1 MSPSPAGGKTD
12 AYSAWVVAAVG
23 LAALAVAMGIGRF
36 AFTPILP
43 MMQDDSGVSISE
55 GSWLA
60 SANYAGYLAGALS
73 AIVMRIQPTVA
84 IRLALLIIGM
94 STLAM
99 GIEHRFGAWL
109 ALRAVAGIGSAWVLV
124 FVSTWALERLAALG
138 RPEMGGPV
146 YAGVG
151 AGIVAAGGAC
161 LLLMAMGGS
170 SADAWV
176 VLGIASLAVT
186 AAVWPFTRA
195 RPPSMPAETTA
206 EARAA
211 LPRAEFWRL
220 VLCYG
225 AFGFGYIIPATF
237 LPVMARAVVPDQH
250 LFGWAWPVFG
260 AAALVSTLLA
270 ARMGQFM
277 THRGTWIAGNLAMAL
292 GVVLPT
298 VVQGLSGIMIA
309 ALFVGG
315 TFMVI
320 TMAGMQ
326 EARRVAG
333 TQAGALMA
341 AMTSAFAVGQIIGPV
356 SVSYLTG
363 ATSGFAPALI
373 IAAILL
379 VLSACLLLRRKDKPS
394 LGGRS
399 LPVDQN
405 NLAQRDTT

>member
-1 MSPSPAGGKTD
+1 VSSLPAAGRTN
-12 AYSAWVVAAVG
+12 AYPAWVVASVG

-43 MMQDDSGVSISE
+43 MMQDDSGVSVSE
-55 GSWLA
+55 GGWLA

-73 AIVMRIQPTVA
+73 AIVMRIRPAVA
-84 IRLALLIIGM
+84 IRLSLLLIGM

-99 GIEHRFGAWL
+99 GMEHRFAGWIV
-109 ALRAVAGIGSAWVLV
+109 LRAVAGIASAWVLV
-124 FVSTWALERLAALG
+124 FVSTWALERLTMLG
-138 RPEMGGPV
+138 RSDMGGTV

-161 LLLMAMGGS
+161 LLLMGMGGS

-186 AAVWPFTRA
+186 AVVWPFTRA
-195 RPPSMPAETTA
+195 SPPSRPVETTA
-206 EARAA
+206 GTRSA
-211 LPRAEFWRL
+211 LPRVEFWRL

-237 LPVMARAVVPDQH
+237 LPVMARVVVPDPS

-260 AAALVSTLLA
+260 AAAVVSTLLA
-270 ARMGQFM
+270 ARMGRFM
-277 THRGTWIAGNLAMAL
+277 THRGTWIAGNLSMAL

-333 TQAGALMA
+333 TRARALMA

-373 IAAILL
+373 VAATLL
-379 VLSACLLLRRKDKPS
+379 VLSACLLLRRRDEPS
-394 LGGRS
+394 PGGRS
-399 LPVDQN
+399 VPVDQSDV
-405 NLAQRDTT
+405 A

>member
-1 MSPSPAGGKTD
+1 MSPLRADGRTN
-12 AYSAWVVAAVG
+12 AYSARLVALVG
-23 LAALAVAMGIGRF
+23 LAALAVAMGVGRF

-43 MMQDDSGVSISE
+43 MMQDDSGVSVSE
-55 GSWLA
+55 GGWLA

-73 AIVMRIQPTVA
+73 AIVMRIRPAVA
-84 IRLALLIIGM
+84 IRLALLLIGI

-99 GIEHRFGAWL
+99 GMEHRSAVWI
-109 ALRAVAGIGSAWVLV
+109 ALRAAAGIASAWVLV
-124 FVSTWALERLAALG
+124 FVSTWALEQLAMLG
-138 RPEMGGPV
+138 RSDMGGTV

-161 LLLMAMGGS
+161 LLLMSMGGS
-170 SADAWV
+170 SAQAWV

-195 RPPSMPAETTA
+195 SPPSRPVETTA
-206 EARAA
+206 GARPA
-211 LPRAEFWRL
+211 LPRVEFWRL

-237 LPVMARAVVPDQH
+237 LPVMAREVVPDPR

-260 AAALVSTLLA
+260 AAAVVSTLLA
-270 ARMGQFM
+270 ARMGRFM
-277 THRGTWIAGNLAMAL
+277 THRGIWIAGNLAMAL
-292 GVVLPT
+292 GVMLPM
-298 VVQGLSGIMIA
+298 VVQDLSGIMIA
-309 ALFVGG
+309 ALLVGG

-333 TQAGALMA
+333 ARARALMA

-356 SVSYLTG
+356 SVSYLIG
-363 ATSGFAPALI
+363 ATSGFAPALFV
-373 IAAILL
+373 AATLL
-379 VLSACLLLRRKDKPS
+379 VLSACLLLRRKDIPS
-394 LGGRS
+394 LGNRS
-399 LPVDQN
+399 LPVDQSDV
-405 NLAQRDTT
+405 A

>member
-1 MSPSPAGGKTD
+1 
-12 AYSAWVVAAVG
+12 
-23 LAALAVAMGIGRF
+23 MGIGRF

-43 MMQDDSGVSISE
+43 MMQDDSGVSVSD
-55 GSWLA
+55 GGWLA

-73 AIVMRIQPTVA
+73 AIVMRIRPAVA
-84 IRLALLIIGM
+84 IRFALLVIGM
-94 STLAM
+94 STFAM
-99 GIEHRFGAWL
+99 GVEHRFAVWIG
-109 ALRAVAGIGSAWVLV
+109 LRAIAGIASAWVLV
-124 FVSTWALERLAALG
+124 FVSTWTLEQLAMLG
-138 RPEMGGPV
+138 RSAMGGMV

-151 AGIVAAGGAC
+151 AGIAVAGGAC
-161 LLLMAMGGS
+161 LLLMGMRGS
-170 SADAWV
+170 SADAWI
-176 VLGIASLAVT
+176 VLGVASLAVT
-186 AAVWPFTRA
+186 AAVWPFTA
-195 RPPSMPAETTA
+195 VSPPSRPVETTPGA
-206 EARAA
+206 QSA
-211 LPRAEFWRL
+211 LPRVEYWRL

-237 LPVMARAVVPDQH
+237 LPVMAREVVPDPR

-260 AAALVSTLLA
+260 VAAVVSTLLA
-270 ARMGQFM
+270 ARMGRFM

-292 GVVLPT
+292 GVMLPA

-333 TQAGALMA
+333 TRARALMA

-363 ATSGFAPALI
+363 ATGGFAPALI
-373 IAAILL
+373 VSASLL
-379 VLSACLLLRRKDKPS
+379 VLSAFLLLRRKGEPS

-399 LPVDQN
+399 LPLDQSDV
-405 NLAQRDTT
+405 A

>member
-1 MSPSPAGGKTD
+1 
-12 AYSAWVVAAVG
+12 
-23 LAALAVAMGIGRF
+23 
-36 AFTPILP
+36 
-43 MMQDDSGVSISE
+43 MMQHDSGVSVSE
-55 GSWLA
+55 GGWLA

-73 AIVMRIQPTVA
+73 AIVMRLRPAVA
-84 IRLALLIIGM
+84 IRLSLLLIGM

-99 GIEHRFGAWL
+99 GMEHRFAGWIV
-109 ALRAVAGIGSAWVLV
+109 LRAVAGIASAWVLV
-124 FVSTWALERLAALG
+124 FVSTWALAQLAMLD
-138 RPEMGGPV
+138 RSDMGGTV

-161 LLLMAMGGS
+161 LLLMGMGGS

-186 AAVWPFTRA
+186 AVVWPFTRA
-195 RPPSMPAETTA
+195 SPPSRPVKTTA
-206 EARAA
+206 RARSA
-211 LPRAEFWRL
+211 LPRVEFWRL

-237 LPVMARAVVPDQH
+237 LPVMAREVVPDPR

-260 AAALVSTLLA
+260 AAAVVSTLLA
-270 ARMGQFM
+270 ARMGRFM
-277 THRGTWIAGNLAMAL
+277 THRETWIAGNLAMAL

-309 ALFVGG
+309 ALLVGG

-333 TQAGALMA
+333 TRARALMA
-341 AMTSAFAVGQIIGPV
+341 AMTSAFAVGQIVGPV

-373 IAAILL
+373 VAATLL
-379 VLSACLLLRRKDKPS
+379 VLSACLLLRCRDEPS
-394 LGGRS
+394 LGSRS
-399 LPVDQN
+399 LPVDQSDV
-405 NLAQRDTT
+405 A

>member
-1 MSPSPAGGKTD
+1 MSPLPASGRTD
-12 AYSAWVVAAVG
+12 AYPAGVVASVG

-43 MMQDDSGVSISE
+43 MMQDDSGVSVLE
-55 GSWLA
+55 GGWLA

-73 AIVMRIQPTVA
+73 AIVMRIRPAVA
-84 IRLALLIIGM
+84 IRLSLPLIGM

-99 GIEHRFGAWL
+99 GMEHRFAAWI
-109 ALRAVAGIGSAWVLV
+109 ALRAVAGIASAWLLV
-124 FVSTWALERLAALG
+124 FVSTWALERLAMLG
-138 RPEMGGPV
+138 RPDMGGTV

-161 LLLMAMGGS
+161 LLLMGTGGS

-186 AAVWPFTRA
+186 AAVWPFTRTS
-195 RPPSMPAETTA
+195 PPSRLVETTR
-206 EARAA
+206 EARSA
-211 LPRAEFWRL
+211 LPRVEFWRL

-237 LPVMARAVVPDQH
+237 LPVMAREVVPDPR

-260 AAALVSTLLA
+260 AAAIVSTLFA
-270 ARMGQFM
+270 ARVGRFM

-292 GVVLPT
+292 GLMLPS

-326 EARRVAG
+326 EARRMAG
-333 TQAGALMA
+333 TRARALMA

-373 IAAILL
+373 VAATLL
-379 VLSACLLLRRKDKPS
+379 VLSACLLLRSRDKPS
-394 LGGRS
+394 PGS
-399 LPVDQN
+399 PNLPIDQ
-405 NLAQRDTT
+405 TTSRKG

>member
-1 MSPSPAGGKTD
+1 MSPLPAGGRTN
-12 AYSAWVVAAVG
+12 AYSAWVVASVG

-43 MMQDDSGVSISE
+43 MMQDDSGVSVSE
-55 GSWLA
+55 GGWLA

-73 AIVMRIQPTVA
+73 AIVMRIRPAVA
-84 IRLALLIIGM
+84 IRLSLLLIGM

-99 GIEHRFGAWL
+99 GVEHRFVGWIV
-109 ALRAVAGIGSAWVLV
+109 LRAVAGIASAWVLV
-124 FVSTWALERLAALG
+124 FVSTWALEQLAMLG
-138 RPEMGGPV
+138 RSDMGGTV

-161 LLLMAMGGS
+161 LLLMDMGGS

-176 VLGIASLAVT
+176 VLGIASIAVT

-195 RPPSMPAETTA
+195 SPPSKPVETTA
-206 EARAA
+206 GARSA
-211 LPRAEFWRL
+211 LPRVEFWRL

-237 LPVMARAVVPDQH
+237 LPVMARVVVPDPR

-260 AAALVSTLLA
+260 AAAVVSTLLA
-270 ARMGQFM
+270 ARMGRFM
-277 THRGTWIAGNLAMAL
+277 THRGTWIAGNLSMAL

-333 TQAGALMA
+333 TRARALMA

-363 ATSGFAPALI
+363 ATSGFGPALI
-373 IAAILL
+373 VAATLL
-379 VLSACLLLRRKDKPS
+379 VLSAYLLLRRRDEPS
-394 LGGRS
+394 LGSRS
-399 LPVDQN
+399 LPVDQSDV
-405 NLAQRDTT
+405 A

>member
-1 MSPSPAGGKTD
+1 MSPLVAGGRTN
-12 AYSAWVVAAVG
+12 AHSTWVVASVG

-55 GSWLA
+55 GGWLA

-73 AIVMRIQPTVA
+73 AIVMRIRPAVA
-84 IRLALLIIGM
+84 IRLALLLIGI

-99 GIEHRFGAWL
+99 GMEHRFAVWI
-109 ALRAVAGIGSAWVLV
+109 ALRAAAGIASAWVLV
-124 FVSTWALERLAALG
+124 FVSTWALEQLAMLD
-138 RPEMGGPV
+138 RPDMGGTV

-161 LLLMAMGGS
+161 LLLMGMGGG

-176 VLGIASLAVT
+176 VLGVVSLAVT

-195 RPPSMPAETTA
+195 NPPSRPVTA
-206 EARAA
+206 TPGARSA
-211 LPRAEFWRL
+211 LPREEFWRL

-225 AFGFGYIIPATF
+225 TFGFGYIIPATF
-237 LPVMARAVVPDQH
+237 LPVMAREVVPDPRF
-250 LFGWAWPVFG
+250 FGWAWPVFG
-260 AAALVSTLLA
+260 AAAVVSTLLA
-270 ARMGQFM
+270 ARMGRFA

-333 TQAGALMA
+333 ARAQALMA

-363 ATSGFAPALI
+363 ATSGFVPALI
-373 IAAILL
+373 VAATLL
-379 VLSACLLLRRKDKPS
+379 VLSACLLLRRRDEPS
-394 LGGRS
+394 PGS
-399 LPVDQN
+399 SNLPIDQ
-405 NLAQRDTT
+405 TTSRKG

>member
-1 MSPSPAGGKTD
+1 MSPLPADGRTN
-12 AYSAWVVAAVG
+12 AYSARLVALVG
-23 LAALAVAMGIGRF
+23 LAALAVAMGVGRF

-43 MMQDDSGVSISE
+43 MMQDDSGVSVSE
-55 GSWLA
+55 GGWLA

-73 AIVMRIQPTVA
+73 AIVMRIRPAVA
-84 IRLALLIIGM
+84 IRLALLLIGI

-99 GIEHRFGAWL
+99 GMEHRSAVWI
-109 ALRAVAGIGSAWVLV
+109 ALRAAAGIASAWVLV
-124 FVSTWALERLAALG
+124 FVSTWALEQLAMLG
-138 RPEMGGPV
+138 RSDMGGTV

-161 LLLMAMGGS
+161 LLLMSMGGS
-170 SADAWV
+170 SAQAWV

-195 RPPSMPAETTA
+195 SPPSRPVETTA
-206 EARAA
+206 GARPA
-211 LPRAEFWRL
+211 LPRVEFWRL

-237 LPVMARAVVPDQH
+237 LPVMAREVVPDPR

-260 AAALVSTLLA
+260 AAAVVSTLLA
-270 ARMGQFM
+270 ARMGRFM
-277 THRGTWIAGNLAMAL
+277 THRGIWIAGNLAMAL
-292 GVVLPT
+292 GVMLPM
-298 VVQGLSGIMIA
+298 VVQDLSGIMIA
-309 ALFVGG
+309 ALLVGG

-333 TQAGALMA
+333 ARARALMA

-356 SVSYLTG
+356 SVSYLIG
-363 ATSGFAPALI
+363 ATSGFAPALFV
-373 IAAILL
+373 AATLL
-379 VLSACLLLRRKDKPS
+379 VLSACLLLRRKDIPS
-394 LGGRS
+394 LGNRS
-399 LPVDQN
+399 LPVDQSDV
-405 NLAQRDTT
+405 A